1 MALLVP
7 YVGAN
12 IALEALVNKT
22 APQNL
27 VLNLFA
33 NNITP
38 SNTDT
43 AVTYTAATFAGYA
56 PAAIS
61 GTGWGSAASG
71 VITYASQITFTCSTT
86 GATNNIYGYYVTQT
100 TSGTLVW
107 AERDPAAPF
116 GVTNAGDAIKI
127 TPTISA

>member
-61 GTGWGSAASG
+61 GTGWGRNTTTTCRSIRRSARPNPQSASR
-71 VITYASQITFTCSTT
+71 TREAM
-86 GATNNIYGYYVTQT
+86 
-100 TSGTLVW
+100 
-107 AERDPAAPF
+107 
-116 GVTNAGDAIKI
+116 
-127 TPTISA
+127 